1 MYNRASNLMAQSSR
15 TSNNEIGQKN
25 VSEEKNLENNVQNEM
40 PKSLQ
45 SRINVETKEEISIE
59 KTQEILDQINQYLD
73 EEKKKMN

>member
-1 MYNRASNLMAQSSR
+1 
-15 TSNNEIGQKN
+15 
-25 VSEEKNLENNVQNEM
+25 M